1 MSSIHVQTIF
11 ICGYFRSERIVYPSL
26 MACFF
31 FSLIALVTDVCKGG
45 GVGKKKAA
53 AGFLLF
59 LFFHPV
65 SGKWFILK
73 IKSAGTQKCARILC
87 CTRMCGGRR
96 HDAMKLNIPTELER
110 HVKKVLGQYGHRI
123 SSLRRKRFIESCTE
137 LFTPLDEKGPPHNR
151 IADVESRYT

>member
-11 ICGYFRSERIVYPSL
+11 IGGYFRSERIVYPSL

-73 IKSAGTQKCARILC
+73 INQLEHKSVLEFCVARGCAAVVDMTQ
-87 CTRMCGGRR
+87 
-96 HDAMKLNIPTELER
+96 
-110 HVKKVLGQYGHRI
+110 
-123 SSLRRKRFIESCTE
+123 
-137 LFTPLDEKGPPHNR
+137 
-151 IADVESRYT
+151 